1 MMPFNRNNKCKKIPC
16 LFNFQAVSV
25 LLLLVF
31 LLLNTHTSQAQ
42 GNKELAKQLIEIANE
57 AYYELQAIE
66 VAKEQYVAA
75 AQADPENIEA
85 NFMAGKTIMET
96 VNKGEAVPYFLAVND
111 LDANYRFDIMY
122 LIARAYQYN
131 YEFGKAIQYYNK
143 YKEKMSRNP
152 NYRGQDKVVASV
164 VDRRIYESN
173 NGKEFTENPTSYTI
187 VNIGSQVNSNYPDYA
202 PVLNEDETIM
212 IFTSRR
218 REGNSNEDVYDDNF
232 PYEEI
237 YFTRKVGGK
246 WSRAENIGES
256 VNTLY
261 FESNLALS
269 ADGDQLY
276 IYRDEN
282 SGDIYVSERVGDTT
296 WSVPEPISRS
306 INSSFSESS
315 VSISPDGQYLYFA
328 SDRPGGKG
336 GIDIYRCQK
345 DRKGNWGKVENLGDV
360 INTPYDEDG
369 PFIDYDGKTLYF
381 SSRGGKGMGGY
392 DIFKSEYDS
401 VSNTWSEPENL
412 GAPINTPDDDVY
424 FVSTKDGKRG
434 YYASVRGDGKGY
446 LDIYMVQIP
455 DLSENTRQVASRKNK
470 MKSEGKSGVNKN
482 MENVANS
489 NDKEAVA
496 DGSVMPVQLF
506 LKVEDTDSEEPLNAE
521 VKMVDKSQNE
531 VRPKKIGTGIYRFNI
546 TSEEDQLYTL
556 EINRPGYVYRSV
568 KVEIPAASAEAK
580 EFRRIVDIDK
590 IETNYVRTLEFVYFR
605 SNSTR
610 LAEESYQELD
620 QLENFLRKNEGMR
633 IEIAGHTDNQGSA
646 RYNKMLSQ
654 KRAQAVVDY
663 LINKGIQPARLEAKG
678 YGESQP
684 IASNDDEEDGR
695 ELNRRVEMRIL
706 ASDQAL
712 NR

>member
-16 LFNFQAVSV
+16 LFNFQAVAV
-25 LLLLVF
+25 LLLLIF
-31 LLLNTHTSQAQ
+31 LLLNTYKSQAQ

-85 NFMAGKTIMET
+85 NFMSGKTIMET
-96 VNKGEAVPYFLAVND
+96 VNKGEAVPYFLAVNE
-111 LDANYRFDIMY
+111 LDPNYRFDITY

-131 YEFGKAIQYYNK
+131 YEFNKAIDFYNK
-143 YKEKMSRNP
+143 YKEKISRNP
-152 NYRGQDKVVASV
+152 NYRGKDKVVSSV

-173 NGKEFTENPTSYTI
+173 NGKEYTENPTGYTI
-187 VNIGSQVNSNYPDYA
+187 VNVGSQINSNYPDYA
-202 PVLNEDETIM
+202 PVLNEDETMM

-232 PYEEI
+232 PFEEI
-237 YFTRKVGGK
+237 YISRKEGEK
-246 WSRAENIGES
+246 WSRAENIGET

-269 ADGDQLY
+269 AEGDQLY
-276 IYRDEN
+276 IYRDES
-282 SGDIYVSERVGDTT
+282 SGDIYVSENVGDTA

-336 GIDIYRCQK
+336 GIDIYRCKK

-401 VSNTWSEPENL
+401 VSSTWSKPENL

-424 FVSTKDGKRG
+424 FVSTKNGKRG

-446 LDIYMVQIP
+446 LDIYMVEIP
-455 DLSENTRQVASRKNK
+455 DLSENTNQVASRNNK
-470 MKSEGKSGVNKN
+470 MKSEGKGGVNRD
-482 MENVANS
+482 MENVENS
-489 NDKEAVA
+489 NNTSASASNEVL
-496 DGSVMPVQLF
+496 PVQLF
-506 LKVEDTDSEEPLNAE
+506 LKVEDKDSEEPLDAE
-521 VKMVDKSQNE
+521 VKMVDESKN
-531 VRPKKIGTGIYRFNI
+531 VVTPKKIGTGIYRLSVAN
-546 TSEEDQLYTL
+546 EKDKLYTL

-568 KVEIPAASAEAK
+568 KVEMPAASAEAE
-580 EFRRIVDIDK
+580 EFRRIVSINK
-590 IETNYVRTLEFVYFR
+590 IKTNYVRTLEFVYFNL
-605 SNSTR
+605 NSTR

-678 YGESQP
+678 YGEEQP
-684 IASNDDEEDGR
+684 IASNDDEEEGR

-706 ASDQAL
+706 GNDQVL